1 VLPNSLFRVT
11 LEDGRSVRAGIAPS
25 LRHAL
30 VRLIGGSKVTVK
42 LSKLD
47 PGRGQIIKK
56 LS

>member
-1 VLPNSLFRVT
+1 LFRVT

-25 LRHAL
+25 LRHTL
-30 VRLIGGSKVTVK
+30 VRLISGSQVVVK
-42 LSKLD
+42 LSQLD

>member
-1 VLPNSLFRVT
+1 LFRVT

-30 VRLIGGSKVTVK
+30 VRLISGSKVTVK
-42 LSKLD
+42 LSTLD